1 MKAVQL
7 LINSLLPEDLRDYT
21 RTYDTK
27 AIGKLLSTVAERY
40 PDRYAEIAKGIADV
54 GRKASYLQGETLHLD
69 DLRPTF
75 DRASV
80 FAKMDQEIDQ
90 ARAAAPSDAEF
101 KQTRDGIWGKYSDA
115 MEKMTSESA
124 LKAGNNLAYSVVS
137 GARGKAPQLKAMI
150 TTPGLYADY
159 RGDTIPLFVRNSF
172 SEGLRPA
179 EFIAGT
185 FGARSSVLC
194 LAEGTL
200 VRMANGVT
208 KAIETIEPGEF
219 VLGSDSEGN
228 TAPTKVVRCYNQGL
242 KPVYSWKF
250 NVGTSDR
257 EISLECTENHKVLC
271 NHLRDYGKYNSQFQR
286 GNTSPAANWRDTY
299 HKKYVDPIG
308 VNAQKFKLVLSGP
321 CTPWE
326 GHREPWAFVLGL
338 LLGDGCCTW
347 SKIGRGTRM
356 MFSCADPSLV
366 EEMNSE
372 LNPVGFK
379 VTKTCAGNYD
389 HEITRIDYN
398 AGQNLSIVSG
408 KKDFQKGKRFAE
420 KQMLHDMGIIGKYAH
435 EKQFPIGFEKWD
447 HESICELIAGLL
459 SSDGGVALVEGRFPH
474 VTFYVTSRVLAEQLK
489 DLLQW
494 AFGVHAGCVRET
506 KEITR
511 NGEKALRNHQ
521 LWGFGTATKVSMD
534 RLAPVF
540 AKMKGI
546 KAVRVRALAASYKLK
561 QEMPYPKAGR
571 RRSEFLGDVP
581 CYDLEVDNQDHLFV
595 LANGVVV
602 SNSTKRATADGGD
615 WGKQLGHVA
624 STISIS
630 SKDCGTVNG
639 IDLEASDPSMR
650 GRVLARETEGISAG
664 TVIDRQVL
672 KQLQN
677 HKGKILVRSALTCQA
692 EHGVCAHCAGQR
704 MDGRMPKIGEMVGV
718 AAAQALSEPLIQSG
732 LNSKH
737 TAGQAK
743 GKRVFSGFDAI
754 DNFVQAPETFPD
766 RAEVASQAGRV
777 TRIEKA
783 PQGGQFVHIGDKPHY
798 VQPGYDLLV
807 KAGDTVE
814 AGDQLSDGI
823 MDAADVVKYRG
834 LGEGRRYYAE
844 RLKQVLDDSG
854 LAAHQGNTEL
864 LARAAID
871 HVTIDDA
878 NGLGDHL
885 PDDSVSYNGLS
896 ASYVPPESTKKVST
910 DGNVVGKYLQAP
922 ALHYSIGTQL
932 TPKMVTRMKDAGI
945 TDLQVDDAAP
955 KFYPEMVRLRS
966 STHNNPDW
974 LARMSTSYLKDGL
987 ADAAVRGLD
996 TNIESNRHW
1005 APRLAAG
1012 VGFGSKAD
1020 VTGKF

>member
-27 AIGKLLSTVAERY
+27 AIGKLLSTVAEHY

-69 DLRPTF
+69 DLKPTF

-80 FAKMDQEIDQ
+80 FAKMDQEIEQ
-90 ARAAAPSDAEF
+90 ARAVAPSDAEF

-185 FGARSSVLC
+185 FGARSSVL
-194 LAEGTL
+194 
-200 VRMANGVT
+200 
-208 KAIETIEPGEF
+208 
-219 VLGSDSEGN
+219 
-228 TAPTKVVRCYNQGL
+228 
-242 KPVYSWKF
+242 
-250 NVGTSDR
+250 
-257 EISLECTENHKVLC
+257 
-271 NHLRDYGKYNSQFQR
+271 
-286 GNTSPAANWRDTY
+286 
-299 HKKYVDPIG
+299 
-308 VNAQKFKLVLSGP
+308 
-321 CTPWE
+321 
-326 GHREPWAFVLGL
+326 
-338 LLGDGCCTW
+338 
-347 SKIGRGTRM
+347 
-356 MFSCADPSLV
+356 
-366 EEMNSE
+366 
-372 LNPVGFK
+372 
-379 VTKTCAGNYD
+379 
-389 HEITRIDYN
+389 
-398 AGQNLSIVSG
+398 
-408 KKDFQKGKRFAE
+408 
-420 KQMLHDMGIIGKYAH
+420 
-435 EKQFPIGFEKWD
+435 
-447 HESICELIAGLL
+447 
-459 SSDGGVALVEGRFPH
+459 
-474 VTFYVTSRVLAEQLK
+474 
-489 DLLQW
+489 
-494 AFGVHAGCVRET
+494 
-506 KEITR
+506 
-511 NGEKALRNHQ
+511 
-521 LWGFGTATKVSMD
+521 
-534 RLAPVF
+534 
-540 AKMKGI
+540 
-546 KAVRVRALAASYKLK
+546 
-561 QEMPYPKAGR
+561 
-571 RRSEFLGDVP
+571 
-581 CYDLEVDNQDHLFV
+581 
-595 LANGVVV
+595 
-602 SNSTKRATADGGD
+602 STKRATADGGD

-664 TVIDRQVL
+664 TVVDRQVL

-783 PQGGQFVHIGDKPHY
+783 PQGGQFVHVGDKPHY

-823 MDAADVVKYRG
+823 MDASDVIKYRG

-878 NGLGDHL
+878 DGLGDYL

-896 ASYVPPESTKKVST
+896 ATYVPPESTKRVST

-987 ADAAVRGLD
+987 ADAAARGLD